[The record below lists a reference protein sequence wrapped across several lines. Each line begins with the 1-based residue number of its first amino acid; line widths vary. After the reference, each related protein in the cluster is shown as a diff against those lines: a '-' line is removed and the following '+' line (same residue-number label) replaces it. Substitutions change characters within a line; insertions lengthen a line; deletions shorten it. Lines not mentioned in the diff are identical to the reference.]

1 VTVEAT
7 DGGHSASD
15 ARGAEASPAKAV
27 QVDDQVVGSEVGEC
41 APHAS
46 EKLGEVGEITAV
58 GGESISGRPLLRLQ
72 GPEIL
77 NDRLGH
83 RVTTSNLITALANR
97 ETRAARS
104 VRFGACYVT
113 LTR

>member
-15 ARGAEASPAKAV
+15 ARGAEAPLPQAF
-27 QVDDQVVGSEVGEC
+27 QIDDEVVGSEVGKRATLAAE
-41 APHAS
+41 
-46 EKLGEVGEITAV
+46 ELGEVGEIVAV